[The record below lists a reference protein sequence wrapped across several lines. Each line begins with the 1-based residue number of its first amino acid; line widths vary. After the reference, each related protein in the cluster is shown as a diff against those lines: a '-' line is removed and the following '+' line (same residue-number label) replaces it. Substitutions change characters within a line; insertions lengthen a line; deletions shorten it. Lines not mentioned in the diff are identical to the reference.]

1 MAIATEVKPADYR
14 TDIHPDWCP
23 GCGDFGILNAIRQ
36 ALAELNIQPHD
47 VLTVSGIGCSGKTP
61 HYIKSYGLH
70 TLHGRSL
77 PVATGAK
84 LANGELTVLAMG
96 GDGDG
101 YGIGAGHFVNAG
113 RRNLDMTYIVFNN
126 GVYGLT
132 KGQSSPTLRR
142 GDKTKSMKEP
152 SIQDNI
158 NPIAIAIA
166 AGYTFVA
173 RGYAMDVKSMKDI
186 LIRAIQHRGT
196 AIIDVLQPCP
206 VYNDLQTAEFYAG
219 RDLATAI
226 PRVYKLEEEGFDPRV
241 HDPEDGDEII
251 AKKVAATARSF
262 EWGDRIPIG
271 LFYQVDLPTLG
282 DGFAAYRPDAPT
294 TAMHKQAHPGQ
305 DVTRVL
311 GRFR

>member
-1 MAIATEVKPADYR
+1 MVVATEVKASDYR
-14 TDIHPDWCP
+14 ADTHPDWCP
-23 GCGDFGILNAIRQ
+23 GCGDFGILNAIKQ

-70 TLHGRSL
+70 TLHGRAL

-84 LANGELTVLAMG
+84 LANSELIVVAMG

-101 YGIGAGHFVNAG
+101 YGIGAGHFVNTG
-113 RRNLDMTYIVFNN
+113 RRNLDLTYIVFNN

-142 GDKTKSMKEP
+142 GEQTKSMKTP
-152 SIQDNI
+152 SIQDDV
-158 NPIAIAIA
+158 NPIAMAVA

-173 RGYAMDVKSMKDI
+173 RGYAMDTKSMKDI
-186 LIRAIQHRGT
+186 LKQAINHRGT

-206 VYNDLQTAEFYAG
+206 VYNDLQTTDYYAG

-226 PRVYKLEEEGFDPRV
+226 PRVYRLEDQGFDPRV
-241 HDPEDGDEII
+241 SNPEDVEDITRHKI
-251 AKKVAATARSF
+251 AATTLSF

-271 LFYQVDLPTLG
+271 VFYQVELPTLE
-282 DGFAAYRPDAPT
+282 DGFSAHRPNSPN
-294 TAMHKQAHPGQ
+294 TAVYKQAQAGQ
-305 DVTRVL
+305 AVTNIL
-311 GRFR
+311 ERFR

>member
-1 MAIATEVKPADYR
+1 MAIATQVKPADFR
-14 TDIHPDWCP
+14 TETHPDWCS

-36 ALAELNIQPHD
+36 SLAELNIQPHD

-70 TLHGRSL
+70 TLHGRAL

-84 LANGELTVLAMG
+84 LANSEMTVLAMG

-101 YGIGAGHFVNAG
+101 YGIGAGHFVNTG
-113 RRNLDMTYIVFNN
+113 RRNLDLTYIVFNN

-142 GDKTKSMKEP
+142 GDQTKSMTAP
-152 SIQDNI
+152 SIQDNV
-158 NPIAIAIA
+158 NPIAMAVA

-173 RGYAMDVKSMKDI
+173 RGYAMDTKSMKDI
-186 LIRAIQHRGT
+186 LVKAIQHRGT
-196 AIIDVLQPCP
+196 AVIDVLQPCP

-226 PRVYKLEEEGFDPRV
+226 PRVYKLEEEGFDPLV
-241 HDPEDGDEII
+241 HNPEDFDEIT
-251 AKKVAATARSF
+251 AKKVAATAKSF

-271 LFYQVDLPTLG
+271 VFYRVDLPTLG
-282 DGFAAYRPDAPT
+282 DGFAAHRPDGPD
-294 TAMHKQAHPGQ
+294 TAIHKQAQPGQ
-305 DVTRVL
+305 DVTRVF

>member
-1 MAIATEVKPADYR
+1 MAIATEVKPAHYR
-14 TDIHPDWCP
+14 TEVHPDWCP

-70 TLHGRSL
+70 TLHGRAL

-84 LANGELTVLAMG
+84 LANSELTVLAMG

-101 YGIGAGHFVNAG
+101 YGIGAGHFVNTG
-113 RRNLDMTYIVFNN
+113 RRNLDLTYMVFNN

-142 GDKTKSMKEP
+142 GDQTKSMKAP
-152 SIQDNI
+152 SIEDNV
-158 NPIAIAIA
+158 NPIAIAVA

-173 RGYAMDVKSMKDI
+173 RAYAMDTKSMKGI

-196 AIIDVLQPCP
+196 AIIDILQPLP
-206 VYNDLQTAEFYAG
+206 RLQRPA
-219 RDLATAI
+219 
-226 PRVYKLEEEGFDPRV
+226 
-241 HDPEDGDEII
+241 
-251 AKKVAATARSF
+251 
-262 EWGDRIPIG
+262 DR
-271 LFYQVDLPTLG
+271 
-282 DGFAAYRPDAPT
+282 
-294 TAMHKQAHPGQ
+294 
-305 DVTRVL
+305 RVL
-311 GRFR
+311 RRTRSGHGDPAGV